1 MKQTLDELATAAR
14 SLALPANSELKRVT
28 MALLLR
34 AEIMEHFMEEIYE
47 ETRLLEVQH
56 PTYDKLRRIRDLA
69 IYGGD
74 VWNRYF
80 SGSSEHSG
88 AKDNNPPSP

>member
-1 MKQTLDELATAAR
+1 MNQTLDELATAAR
-14 SLALPANSELKRVT
+14 SLALPANTPLKKLT
-28 MALLLR
+28 MQLLLR

-69 IYGGD
+69 IHGGD
-74 VWNRYF
+74 VWNKYF
-80 SGSSEHSG
+80 NISSDG
-88 AKDNNPPSP
+88 